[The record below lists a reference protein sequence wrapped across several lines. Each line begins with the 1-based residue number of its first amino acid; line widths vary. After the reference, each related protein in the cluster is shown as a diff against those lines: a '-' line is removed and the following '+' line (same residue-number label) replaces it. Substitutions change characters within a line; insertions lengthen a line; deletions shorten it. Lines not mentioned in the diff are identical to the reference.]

1 MVEFFRIGGYSMF
14 AVLACGLAGLLVAL
28 YATGRPSEP
37 RIVLAKRLAIAEL
50 FFALSGYASNV
61 AMTLV
66 TVAEE
71 NPPGD
76 GFRVMLATGLYESLS
91 PVIMGLSFIAL
102 TELAVAIAAYRLARG
117 TP

>member
-14 AVLACGLAGLLVAL
+14 AVLVCGLAGLLVAV

-37 RIVLAKRLAIAEL
+37 RVVLAKRLNVAEL
-50 FFALSGYASNV
+50 FFSLSGYAGNV
-61 AMTLV
+61 AMTLYH
-66 TVAEE
+66 TAEQ

-76 GFRVMLATGLYESLS
+76 GFRVMVATGLYESLS
-91 PVIMGLSFIAL
+91 PIIMGFSFIAL
-102 TELAVAIAAYRLARG
+102 TEVGVAIAAYRLARS